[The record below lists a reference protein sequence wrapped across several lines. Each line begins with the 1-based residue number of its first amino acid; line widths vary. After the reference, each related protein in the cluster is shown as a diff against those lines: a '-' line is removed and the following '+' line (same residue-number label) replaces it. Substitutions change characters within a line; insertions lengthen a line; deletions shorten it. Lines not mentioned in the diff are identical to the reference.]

1 MIVSTS
7 SGSSAA
13 AGAATRSRSSPHVS
27 VTSSPRVRIATSPS
41 RPPAVMRNASA
52 RVRAPIAART
62 PESLIPAPTLS
73 HAEACAAQA
82 ADVVRQADHE
92 QERDEHEPD
101 DARALHHG
109 VGDRAAAEL
118 LRERPED

>member
-1 MIVSTS
+1 MIESTS

-13 AGAATRSRSSPHVS
+13 EDAATSKPVTRSSVHGLASTKPS
-27 VTSSPRVRIATSPS
+27 LPSSPRVRIATAPS
-41 RPPAVMRNASA
+41 RPAAVMRNASA

-109 VGDRAAAEL
+109 VGD
-118 LRERPED
+118 